1 MQMNS
6 RMIQAYFKNETIQF
20 PTFRDNPRGDTWR
33 HEKVLDLSDG
43 GFIANGWPHGDSI
56 ASELMAL
63 EYVWTSKAVA
73 SVGGGCATKGAKI
86 LTQVMRFFEATYNK
100 DNKEDKDD

>member
-1 MQMNS
+1 
-6 RMIQAYFKNETIQF
+6 
-20 PTFRDNPRGDTWR
+20 
-33 HEKVLDLSDG
+33 
-43 GFIANGWPHGDSI
+43 
-56 ASELMAL
+56 MAL